1 MSPGKS
7 ALTWRLSLFA
17 LILAT
22 IFWLGASSIRVIIG
36 NVLLETGTLEFE
48 EYLPPDA
55 EREIFRLLSIVSL
68 VVISSYIGALISSIV
83 FLFSSPFP
91 LRENGWLMMS
101 AILFFLFVPVE
112 LFTMYLDAQMIYL
125 EFFTT
130 ADRGA
135 FRELF
140 IARVAAL
147 SGTPLIA
154 MLCYYT
160 ILGLAV
166 FQPLRRTKTHE
177 A

>member
-1 MSPGKS
+1 MSPARS
-7 ALTWRLSLFA
+7 ALTWRLSLFT
-17 LILAT
+17 LILAA

-68 VVISSYIGALISSIV
+68 VVIFSYIGVLISSIA
-83 FLFSSPFP
+83 LLIAKPFP
-91 LRENGWLMMS
+91 LREHGWLMMS

-112 LFTMYLDAQMIYL
+112 LFTMYLDARMIYL

-130 ADRGA
+130 ADRGQ

-140 IARVAAL
+140 IACVAAL
-147 SGTPLIA
+147 SGTPFIA

-160 ILGLAV
+160 VIGLAV
-166 FQPLRRTKTHE
+166 FQPFRRTNR

>member
-1 MSPGKS
+1 MSPGKT
-7 ALTWRLSLFA
+7 ARTWRLSLFT
-17 LILAT
+17 LIISA
-22 IFWLGASSIRVIIG
+22 IFWLGAASSRVILG
-36 NVLLETGTLEFE
+36 NTLLQTGTLEFE
-48 EYLPPDA
+48 EYLAPDA

-68 VVISSYIGALISSIV
+68 VAISSYIGVLISSIV
-83 FLFSSPFP
+83 FLAARPFP
-91 LRENGWLMMS
+91 LKEHGWLVMG
-101 AILFFLFVPVE
+101 AILFYLFVPVE
-112 LFTMYLDAQMIYL
+112 FFTMYLDAKMIYL

-130 ADRGA
+130 AERGA

-160 ILGLAV
+160 VIALAV
-166 FQPLRRTKTHE
+166 FQPLKKPKT

>member
-1 MSPGKS
+1 MSPGTS
-7 ALTWRLSLFA
+7 ALTWRLSLFT
-17 LILAT
+17 LILAG
-22 IFWLGASSIRVIIG
+22 IFWLGASGIRVIIG
-36 NVLLETGTLEFE
+36 NVLLETGTLRFE

-68 VVISSYIGALISSIV
+68 VVISSYVAVVTSAVV
-83 FLFSSPFP
+83 FLATSPYP
-91 LRENGWLMMS
+91 LKEHGWLMMG
-101 AILFFLFVPVE
+101 AVLFFLFVPVE
-112 LFTMYLDAQMIYL
+112 MFTMYLDAQMIYL

-130 ADRGA
+130 ADRSA

-147 SGTPLIA
+147 SGTPFIA

-160 ILGLAV
+160 VIALAV
-166 FQPLRRTKTHE
+166 FQPFRKPGL

>member
-7 ALTWRLSLFA
+7 ALTWRLSLFM
-17 LILAT
+17 LIFAA

-55 EREIFRLLSIVSL
+55 EREMFRLLSIVSL
-68 VVISSYIGALISSIV
+68 VVISSYVGVLISSIV
-83 FLFSSPFP
+83 FLVSQPFP
-91 LRENGWLMMS
+91 VRENGWLMMS
-101 AILFFLFVPVE
+101 ALLFYLFVPVE
-112 LFTMYLDAQMIYL
+112 LFTMYLDARMIYL

-130 ADRGA
+130 ADRVEL
-135 FRELF
+135 RELF

-147 SGTPLIA
+147 SGTPFIA
-154 MLCYYT
+154 LLCYYT
-160 ILGLAV
+160 VIGLAV
-166 FQPLRRTKTHE
+166 FQPLRRTKT